1 MSALKWTLSYNTI
14 EHMQHFCQRE
24 ACVTSKTVLNDYMD
38 PLSSPAV
45 PSMWEV
51 FPISS
56 LEPSSSPFGCWSAP
70 PQGAFP
76 AWLSRS
82 DPLLWV
88 LAINPPSGSQLGG
101 DGWGSRHSVCNFH
114 FIPPYSS
121 WRSHPLLAPE
131 GRGRVG
137 ASLLRMEGG
146 TQSFWLHFL
155 YTLRGSL
162 LLMI

>member
-1 MSALKWTLSYNTI
+1 MLWNGHFHTILLNICNIFARKKLVLHLKLSWTTI
-14 EHMQHFCQRE
+14 WI
-24 ACVTSKTVLNDYMD
+24 
-38 PLSSPAV
+38 
-45 PSMWEV
+45 PSLLQLFPPCERF

-56 LEPSSSPFGCWSAP
+56 LEPSSSPFRCWSAP

-88 LAINPPSGSQLGG
+88 LSINPPSGSQLGG

-137 ASLLRMEGG
+137 ASLLRMEEG

-155 YTLRGSL
+155 YTRRGSL
-162 LLMI
+162 LRMI